1 MRCILHIGT
10 EKTGTTALQSVLSQQ
25 RELLLSHG
33 VHYAAAPG
41 ELNCRSLAAAFT
53 PQGVRDDY
61 LTRTGL
67 TEPEKFTQWR
77 HDLLAQ
83 ISQEIAAARGRCHT
97 YILSSEHLS
106 SRLTTGTSVEH
117 LAEYLRSEFEEIRV
131 VCYLRRQDLL
141 ATSRISEGL
150 RAGFPQRWFP
160 DLVNSAGLPPLYD
173 YEALIKRWSA
183 CFGESAIQLRIFQRS
198 QLVGGDVVADFSES
212 QLEVPLGQDGR
223 ETSNVSLSLVAQLA
237 LMMFNHAMGVEA
249 RFHVSKHRRELAQ
262 YLERVAPGADG
273 KPSRSKAL
281 AFYEHFRKGNGYL
294 ADRYFQRP
302 QLFDEDFKGYPEH
315 ELEADTELAA
325 SLLRDF
331 YLSGFLGRDCADE
344 TNLAA

>member
-33 VHYAAAPG
+33 VHYAKAPG
-41 ELNCRSLAAAFT
+41 ELNCRNLAAAFT

-83 ISQEIAAARGRCHT
+83 ISQEIAAARDGVT
-97 YILSSEHLS
+97 LIF
-106 SRLTTGTSVEH
+106 RLRASLKIDDSTSVEH
-117 LAEYLRSEFEEIRV
+117 LAEYLRSEFEEIRW
-131 VCYLRRQDLL
+131 RAIWRQDLL

-198 QLVGGDVVADFSES
+198 QLVGGDVARIF
-212 QLEVPLGQDGR
+212 LR
-223 ETSNVSLSLVAQLA
+223 VS
-237 LMMFNHAMGVEA
+237 
-249 RFHVSKHRRELAQ
+249 
-262 YLERVAPGADG
+262 
-273 KPSRSKAL
+273 
-281 AFYEHFRKGNGYL
+281 
-294 ADRYFQRP
+294 
-302 QLFDEDFKGYPEH
+302 
-315 ELEADTELAA
+315 
-325 SLLRDF
+325 
-331 YLSGFLGRDCADE
+331 
-344 TNLAA
+344 